1 LKLQTILKTVILS
14 SALAMVAC
22 SPSASSL
29 KKVLSDNPDILHAA
43 IEADPKGFFE
53 TVQKVQ
59 AKAREQS
66 MEDQMS
72 GELKRVQEEMKA
84 PKAVEIDDARA
95 VVGPANAPITI
106 VEWADFNCGH
116 CSSANDT
123 VVKILETYG
132 DKVRFLYKHLPI
144 LAKESKVAAEYMEA
158 IAMQDKEKA
167 IKFKHTLFANQK
179 EIRSG
184 GEDYLKKAAKEVGAD
199 LAKLQKDR
207 KSDTVKKRIDSD
219 VAEAQKFEFNGT
231 PGFMINGA
239 SVHGAYPFDFFKKVI
254 DAVLSG
260 KQS

>member
-1 LKLQTILKTVILS
+1 MKLQTLLKAIIVSVAT
-14 SALAMVAC
+14 ATVAC

-29 KKVLSDNPDILHAA
+29 KKVMSENPDILHAA

-72 GELKRVQEEMKA
+72 GELKRVQEEMKS
-84 PKAVEIDDARA
+84 PKVVEIDETRA
-95 VVGPANAPITI
+95 VVGPADAPITI

-116 CSSANDT
+116 CSHANET
-123 VVKILETYG
+123 VVKILDEYKG
-132 DKVRFLYKHLPI
+132 KVRFLYKHLPI

-167 IKFKHTLFANQK
+167 IKFKHTLFENQK
-179 EIRSG
+179 ELREK
-184 GEDYLKKAAKEVGAD
+184 GEDYLKKVAKDVGAD
-199 LAKLQKDR
+199 LGRVQKDR
-207 KSDTVKKRIDSD
+207 KSDTVKKRLDSD

-231 PGFMINGA
+231 PGFMVNGA

-254 DAVLSG
+254 DSVLSG